1 MDTEKSSAAAS
12 IRKVSVWQTTVL
24 LVVVVATVG
33 ALSLVFSGSD
43 TKTQSLDAD
52 LCPTDSGEISGS
64 NMLLYD
70 FVKPL
75 SSDHAELPSNL
86 LREVG
91 WSMERNAELSVFSL
105 AEAAAYPGILLKR
118 LCKPYANSDLRVGM
132 VGNQDA
138 HRTLP
143 ECDSLPAQ
151 LPSEVRKSATA
162 FCAQLQS
169 LGNKLN
175 AMVRTEWPAERK
187 VQNAY
192 LAEALHD
199 IAVDLRDRPEAGPEP
214 HAIYV
219 VSDMMQHANWYSHLE
234 REWSDWDYE
243 AFAKLMAAQIWGN
256 ASSRGTIGKRVEIF
270 YIPRRGLTDQA
281 RVRWAHQRF
290 WRSYFA
296 GSNITFHNQLTAP
309 AYSVNSFINAL
320 TDREQAGQERLAL
333 ERLSRQVREEPAQLK
348 EEERAQLEQKRNRQ
362 RLPNTEP
369 TIAEASDERSGEMAE
384 RKEQRAPPQNQ
395 EEASA
400 QPLSAPSTGEA
411 ASADADADEAQP
423 PPREAPRPER
433 ERVSSQPPPEPT
445 PEPEDGADVGDREAP
460 LSLEAP
466 DPGRTAETAD
476 SGGQP
481 VVQEIPAQGQLTS
494 DQELASVQAP
504 VHCALQPWQ
513 ETGNRG
519 PDYPRSGRVNMG
531 SATITVRFEVD
542 AQGAT
547 VDEEVAVVI
556 DESQS
561 ERKRYFELFA
571 DAAEAAVR
579 EWQLAFV
586 EPAQAGCVRRHTDTV
601 EFKFEHSD
609 RFYPTRN
616 VR

>member
-1 MDTEKSSAAAS
+1 MDTEKNSAPAS

-33 ALSLVFSGSD
+33 ALSLAFSGSN

-75 SSDHAELPSNL
+75 SSDQAELPSNL

-91 WSMERNAELSVFSL
+91 RSMERNAELSVFSL
-105 AEAAAYPGILLKR
+105 ADAPAYPGILLKR

-132 VGNQDA
+132 AGDQDA
-138 HRTLP
+138 RRTLP

-162 FCAQLQS
+162 FCTQLQS

-175 AMVRTEWPAERK
+175 AMVRTEWPADRK
-187 VQNAY
+187 VQNAH

-199 IAVDLRDRPEAGPEP
+199 MAIDLRDRPEAAPEP

-243 AFAKLMAAQIWGN
+243 AFAKLMAAQISGN
-256 ASSRGTIGKRVEIF
+256 ASSRGAVGKRVEIF

-281 RVRWAHQRF
+281 RARWVHQRF

-309 AYSVNSFINAL
+309 AYSVNSFMNAL
-320 TDREQAGQERLAL
+320 TDTEQASQERLAP
-333 ERLSRQVREEPAQLK
+333 ERLWRQIREEPAQLQ
-348 EEERAQLEQKRNRQ
+348 EEERSQLEPERNRQ
-362 RLPNTEP
+362 QLLNTEP

-384 RKEQRAPPQNQ
+384 RKEQEAPPKKQ
-395 EEASA
+395 EEVSA
-400 QPLSAPSTGEA
+400 QPLLAPSTG
-411 ASADADADEAQP
+411 DAPAPDEAQP
-423 PPREAPRPER
+423 PPREAPRPQQDR
-433 ERVSSQPPPEPT
+433 IGSQPPPEPT
-445 PEPEDGADVGDREAP
+445 PEDEGGANVGDREAP
-460 LSLEAP
+460 PPLEAT
-466 DPGRTAETAD
+466 DPGRAAETAD
-476 SGGQP
+476 SVAQP
-481 VVQEIPAQGQLTS
+481 VVPEVPAQGQSTS
-494 DQELASVQAP
+494 DQEPTLEQAP

-519 PDYPRSGRVNMG
+519 PDYPRGGRMNLG

-547 VDEEVAVVI
+547 VDEEVAVVV

-561 ERKRYFELFA
+561 ERERYFELFA

-586 EPAQAGCVRRHTDTV
+586 EPAEAGCVRRHTDTV
-601 EFKFEHSD
+601 EFKFEYSG